1 MILAVDAG
9 NSRVKWGIFD
19 GDWLAQGAVTNSDIV
34 RLGEAWKHYGRPHQI
49 VVSNVAGEKVRS
61 LLSVLFIRWRLAP
74 LWIRAKKTQCGVTNR
89 YSEPHELGCDRW
101 AALIGAW
108 HSNPTPTFPT
118 PTLVVSLGT
127 AMTVDALN
135 EAGEF
140 VGGIIVPGITVMQEC
155 LARKTSTLEV
165 LPGQFKPFPE
175 NTADAIFTGAILA
188 LAGAVDRM
196 VKIFMSG
203 SERIVVT
210 GGGAPLLLPHLPQG
224 TQHQENLVLK
234 GLIHIAQEKVT
245 A

>member
-19 GDWLAQGAVTNSDIV
+19 GDWVAQGAVPNSDIV
-34 RLGEAWKHYGRPHQI
+34 RLGEAWKHYGRPSQI

-74 LWIRAKKTQCGVTNR
+74 LWVRAKKTQCGVTNR
-89 YSEPHELGCDRW
+89 YSEPTELGCDRW
-101 AALIGAW
+101 AALIAAW
-108 HSNPTPTFPT
+108 HSNPKRS
-118 PTLVVSLGT
+118 LVVSLGT

-155 LARKTSTLEV
+155 LARKTATLEV
-165 LPGQFKPFPE
+165 LPGQFKPLPE

-196 VKIFMSG
+196 AKGFMAG
-203 SERIVVT
+203 SDCIIVT
-210 GGGAPLLLPHLPQG
+210 GGGAPALLPHLPAG
-224 TQHQENLVLK
+224 AQHQENLVLQ
-234 GLIHIAQEKVT
+234 GLIHIAQEKV
-245 A
+245 AA